1 MRELDFQVGKYVVR
15 PVREPAMTDVA
26 KLAGVS
32 HQTVSRVLND
42 HPNVR
47 EQTRMRV
54 QAAINELGYRPNRA
68 ARMLAT
74 GTSQVIGVVSRSST
88 LYGPAATLSALA
100 EAALLRGFTV
110 NVESV
115 RALDRQPI
123 ADAIS
128 RHLDQRVAGLVVI
141 APVESANDALD
152 HLPGDI
158 PLVSIDGDPDR
169 PTELVT
175 VDQEAGA
182 YEATRHLLEA
192 GHATVWHV
200 SGPDDWFDSRGR
212 IAGWRRALTEAGA
225 EIPPLMSADWS
236 AASGYRNGQILARM
250 TDVTAVFAANDHLA
264 LGILR
269 ALHERGRSVPR
280 DVSVVGFDD
289 VPEAAYYIPP
299 LTTIR
304 PDFDAVA
311 AASLD
316 LLLAQITSGHRL
328 GDRRVLTATLVSRD
342 SVAPPR
348 SDLDLAVAFHGGH
361 DLADRLVDRHPVLLR
376 AVPVPEGD
384 RVRGDV
390 VVARQEH
397 EGNFLPLRVTD
408 LLLHP
413 VVT

>member
-1 MRELDFQVGKYVVR
+1 
-15 PVREPAMTDVA
+15 MTDVA

-47 EQTRMRV
+47 EQTRLRV
-54 QAAINELGYRPNRA
+54 QAAINELGYRPNKA
-68 ARMLAT
+68 ARLLVT

-88 LYGPAATLSALA
+88 LYGPAATLSSARGGGA
-100 EAALLRGFTV
+100 SGAASRSTW
-110 NVESV
+110 
-115 RALDRQPI
+115 RAFARLDRQPI
-123 ADAIS
+123 ADAIG
-128 RHLDQRVAGLVVI
+128 RHLDQRVAGLVII

-152 HLPGDI
+152 DLPEDI
-158 PLVSIDGDPDR
+158 PLVTIDGDPDR

-182 YEATRHLLEA
+182 YAATRHLLDA

-200 SGPDDWFDSRGR
+200 SGPDDWFDARGR
-212 IAGWRRALTEAGA
+212 VAGWRRALTEAGA
-225 EIPPLMSADWS
+225 EIPPLMSADWL

-250 TDVTAVFAANDHLA
+250 ADVTAVFAANDHLA

-269 ALHERGRSVPR
+269 ALHERGRRVPN
-280 DVSVVGFDD
+280 DVSVIGFDD

-299 LTTIR
+299 LTTVR

-311 AASLD
+311 AASID

-328 GDRRVLTATLVSRD
+328 GDRRVLTPTLITRE

-348 SDLDLAVAFHGGH
+348 A
-361 DLADRLVDRHPVLLR
+361 
-376 AVPVPEGD
+376 
-384 RVRGDV
+384 
-390 VVARQEH
+390 
-397 EGNFLPLRVTD
+397 
-408 LLLHP
+408 
-413 VVT
+413 